1 MTRWLSEP
9 EQRAWRGLLQM
20 TTRLEAQ
27 LNRELQGASG
37 LSLADYDVL
46 VPLSETPQG
55 RLRVFELASDLGWE
69 RSRLSHHLTRMQ
81 RRGLVTREDCDA
93 DRRGAFVV
101 LTDLGRTAIDQAAP
115 AHVDTVRRLVFD
127 GLSSEQVAAVQAV
140 TESVLRRLDAPA
152 ASRATPL

>member
-1 MTRWLSEP
+1 MTRWLSRP

-27 LNRELQGASG
+27 LNRELQGSSG

-46 VPLSETPQG
+46 VPLSEAAQG
-55 RLRVFELASDLGWE
+55 RLRVFELASELGWE

-81 RRGLVTREDCDA
+81 RRGLITREDCDA

-101 LTDLGRTAIDQAAP
+101 LTDTGRAAINQAAP
-115 AHVDTVRRLVFD
+115 AHVETVRRLVFE
-127 GLSSEQVAAVQAV
+127 GLSGEQVRSLQAL
-140 TESVLRRLDAPA
+140 TESVLRRLDDAQDA
-152 ASRATPL
+152 RASA

>member
-27 LNRELQGASG
+27 LNRELQAASG

-46 VPLSETPQG
+46 VALSEAPQG
-55 RLRVFELASDLGWE
+55 RLRISQLASDLGWE
-69 RSRLSHHLTRMQ
+69 RSRLSHHLARMQ
-81 RRGLVTREDCDA
+81 RRELVTREDCEA

-101 LTDLGRTAIDQAAP
+101 MTDQGRTAIQQAAP
-115 AHVDTVRRLVFD
+115 AHVGTVRRLVFN
-127 GLSSEQVAAVQAV
+127 GLSGEQVGSLQAF
-140 TESVLRRLDAPA
+140 TESVLGRLEP
-152 ASRATPL
+152 SNTPSHG